1 MFFVPRP
8 FSSRM
13 NTKRKGHVSFPNQ
26 GLFQPGA
33 ALQAA
38 LAKPNLTLAM
48 AAVVAFPAP
57 FLVHHRVT
65 ATLWTEITGDAQMTQ
80 AYRIRRRSDGAC
92 GTAGAVHSFLFL
104 RAERRICCL
113 LLGPLILKRLQVHF
127 KRARHCIGQRT
138 YLLHAEANR
147 TAATDTA

>member
-1 MFFVPRP
+1 MCLITP
-8 FSSRM
+8 FNSLR
-13 NTKRKGHVSFPNQ
+13 KRHVSFPQ
-26 GLFQPGA
+26 VSS
-33 ALQAA
+33 QAH
-38 LAKPNLTLAM
+38 LRGMRSIRVRPQLTLAM
-48 AAVVAFPAP
+48 AAVVALPAP
-57 FLVHHRVT
+57 LLVHHRVT

-138 YLLHAEANR
+138 YLLHAEADR